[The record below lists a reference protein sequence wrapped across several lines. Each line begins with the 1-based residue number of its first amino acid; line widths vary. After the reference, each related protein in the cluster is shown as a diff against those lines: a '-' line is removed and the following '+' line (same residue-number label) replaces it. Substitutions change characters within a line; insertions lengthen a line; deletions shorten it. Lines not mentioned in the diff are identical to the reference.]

1 MVHNLDSRM
10 LLLQPDGEPL
20 AQPMYA
26 AHVEVLQAGRRAH
39 QPLYPLLEEVNIFQ
53 S

>member
-1 MVHNLDSRM
+1 MHDLDLRM
-10 LLLQPDGEPL
+10 LLLQPEGEAL
-20 AQPMYA
+20 AHPEDA
-26 AHVEVLQAGRRAH
+26 AHVEVLEAGRRAH